1 MPLVSKIYSFVSN
14 FILSMILPSTEK
26 GLGSYIFGH
35 FFQKILEGLANFFY
49 FICRWFLAFMDFL
62 QYFIQKLIG
71 LDYWLDSSKDG
82 ARKLSE
88 ATSEDM
94 IFKFL
99 YADSVQKVFRALI
112 AVFVVLLIIFT
123 IYAIIKSEWD
133 YMTGDGSKGN
143 SKASIFRSSAKAI
156 ALVIVFPILL
166 VMGIVSSNAILASI
180 IKAVGVDM
188 SDTFGGKIFS
198 VSAQS
203 ANKYRH
209 YVDNDTYYPTSDK
222 VTFYLDDAHRQI
234 CFGDGIDDETHVYYQ
249 DYSCNDGVVTG
260 RKSYLSVIKNARK
273 ITIDSIFDPLV
284 PKDITNFNGFCF
296 RAKDKDDKKQYY
308 FVMASSDKA
317 EGIYYYLKC
326 VLGAEI
332 LTKNASWASDDVGK
346 ELLKNLESNFSA
358 LYDGTYLSSVNI
370 HQGSETVRTVCR
382 NSWNY
387 SLIYVNPGIS
397 LSQAISS
404 YGTQSLADFDLG
416 AANYSGAIM
425 YNSQSV
431 ASYFD
436 GGQFGNV
443 QSKAEYSVMAD
454 VIDYMCDNNLTFY
467 IMDATSPLIDWN
479 YKYKDASNNDASY
492 CVDTKWISNKL
503 SGTVADPTNPN
514 IGNLGK
520 SSYNIATNQVSNV
533 ATTLKDDSKVLTF
546 LTKYAGNYTLPAE
559 SDNDIIYTAK
569 FNTGDELAGSRYI
582 VCLKGSEYFYPLVN
596 GKDFRIDNKNYCF
609 KSVYYASE
617 YKGVVWAKGTFDTN
631 TVDARYGNPT
641 YLKNTSSVDNGKDSI
656 VTDTDG
662 GYYYDVKEN
671 GNDLILNT
679 YDYYTRR
686 LDNSGVGLS
695 SYLATYNNGSLYAEG
710 ERDLEIKTY
719 KVNVDSTSDL
729 QESEIVISL
738 TSPFKSEYKLKWTG
752 VTETVGGT
760 KYYQFA
766 SAEKGFCYVVYVSG
780 TSSYFKTKEV
790 NGVLQ
795 VDTSKTYNNSSKGLY
810 PCYLNGSASKEAKNL
825 VLKSY
830 TIKDYKIGDEAKS
843 ILKNTFSIFEN
854 TEDFYG
860 TFTKS
865 VLAQLNNLTFDV
877 LKSTKYFD
885 SNWGTRYYYIQ
896 NEGKM
901 TPRPAFQTAS
911 DSETAKGI
919 FNNTLEVK
927 LKSAEARMLEFYE
940 NAQTSDSVSCYRYQ
954 IENYSRNTFGCYLVE
969 INIYLWKGIFE
980 FKTGVVQQ
988 VSDTPVVSSTFKY
1001 SGNVS
1006 GITFDYFFD
1015 QNIKLQ
1021 TFYAASGINYV
1032 LLLVASVLIIKVLF
1046 SALWGVI
1053 KRFYMITL
1061 YYLAMPVAASTMPID
1076 DGKRFGDL
1084 REKIMG
1090 EVLSTYG
1097 VLIGL
1102 NVFFVL
1108 LAPIREISSTIF
1120 TEEAIANSGS
1130 YFLKKLPITANMLN
1144 ELIYIL
1150 FLLVAFT
1157 LINELPGF
1165 VQGLVGKGQ
1174 SLDKTGAA
1182 VKNNVKTTMKS
1193 ATDMISGKSLKSG
1206 FKEAVSMAPGVI
1218 PGSQFIID
1226 GAKKVV
1232 GAVKKGGEKFKEG
1245 VESTAGAAAG
1255 ADGGGGGPSGGPGG
1269 PAGGRPAGN
1278 SRDNGKDENEEK
1290 KDGQT
1295 AEETKSPLDENPEGQ
1310 SRTNIENQRTGEE
1323 SQNNNRE
1330 NAEEESVN
1338 ASGENEVDNN
1348 GEEYQ
1353 GGIGTDDEHIR
1364 LIAREEL
1371 ENIIKQNPDI
1381 SNMSDS
1387 GSGET
1392 VKQTYNQ
1399 NGQTVENEIKDGTE
1413 EQVEQ
1418 KKKTLE
1424 EMQNEEIAKVSRKG
1438 LDDAEADKQKT
1449 DANAEK
1455 LKSKINNLS
1464 SDGDA
1469 DKIKAEL
1476 ENTAAGKSALKYYDA
1491 YMAEQKEKG
1500 RTGLA
1505 VRKEALKVM
1514 SDKSQEIAE
1523 GNVDAQ
1529 TKKYDKTVRNAKL
1542 KAGVKF
1548 GIQEASA
1555 LPDRIANSKF
1565 GQVANGVFGFDQNS
1579 KKGALLGLAGKAGVL
1594 GAAAIATAVGG
1605 PLAGVLIAGGSF
1617 LAKKGVGLI
1626 KQYRAADDQ
1635 TRAKLIKKWGGN
1647 ALKVGAGFVFGGGV
1661 LGAALVG
1668 GTIFATNKLKVR
1680 KANKGQQ
1687 QLAQMNPAMRQPL
1700 TAPAGSTATG
1710 AAVGA
1715 AAQTNSRNAEG
1726 DATQGAQTGVANN
1739 ATQTVASAYS
1749 DNAILKNVIKNG
1761 DEAKLN
1767 EQFFE
1772 NGKLTTANGKT
1783 LENLEIK
1790 NGKIMQDGKELK
1802 GKDLQTVRSAMAEK
1816 LTDNQ
1821 RTTAEGKIAKRNALL
1836 GLGAKAL
1843 AGVAA
1848 AVSLAIPGIGPGIA
1862 LAIAGG
1868 SFLAKK
1874 GVGLVKKYRA
1884 ADDKTKA
1891 QYIKK
1896 WGGNALKVAA
1906 GGVLTG
1912 GLLGAAAVGGVL
1924 FAANK
1929 LKARKASR
1937 GQLQIAQMNP
1947 AMRQPLTAPAGSTAT
1962 GAAAGAAAQANS
1974 RNAEGDASQGAQ
1986 TGGTG
1991 NGAQAGAS
1999 AYSDNAILKN
2009 VIKNGNVDE
2018 LNEQFFEDGKI
2029 TTADGQTF
2037 DNLKIDKKG
2046 NVIQTIN
2053 RIDENGKVTKDEQK
2067 LKGDKLEA
2075 VKSAMAGKLTD
2086 NQRTTAEGKIAKR
2099 NALLGLGAKAL
2110 AGVAAAVSLAIPG
2123 VGPGIALA
2131 IAGGSFLAK
2140 KGVGLVK
2147 KYRAADDQTKAQYIK
2162 KWGGNALKVAA
2173 GGVLTGGLLGAAAV
2187 GGVLFAANK
2196 LKARK
2201 ASRGQLQISQ
2211 MNPAMRQP
2219 LTAPAGSTATGA
2231 AQAEAAQT
2239 NSRNA
2244 ESGQDAVS
2252 EYSNSAILKNV
2263 IKNGDETKLNE
2274 QFFEDGKITTA
2285 DGQTIEGL
2293 EIKNGNIMKDGK
2305 KLKGEELK
2313 SVQNAM
2319 AGKLTSAQ
2327 RNSAAGKI
2335 AIKKAKNSIIAKG
2348 LIGAAAGI
2356 AMLIP
2361 GVGVLAAG
2369 GILAGSFLVKK
2380 SAGAIKRY
2388 RAANDQTKA
2397 QMIRRFGGRV
2407 MKVAAGAGIAAF
2419 TVGTLGMGGVGLA
2432 AGLGAAGVGGVMFA
2446 RSRRRVR
2453 RSSAGQLQISERNP
2467 SFAQPFTAPSGTT
2480 ATGAAQAEVY
2490 QASLKNDGV
2499 SEYSNNEILKN
2510 VIKSGDE
2517 TKLNEQ
2523 FFEDGKITTADG
2535 QTFDNLK
2542 IDKKGNVIQT
2552 INRIDENGKVTKDE
2566 QKLKG
2571 DKLKAVQN
2579 AMAGKLT
2586 SEQRNAAAGK
2596 IAIKKA
2602 RNSVIAKGLIGAAAG
2617 VAMLIP
2623 NTGVL
2628 AAGGILAGSYL
2639 VKKGVGLV
2647 RKYRSADDQTKA
2659 QYIKQWGGNALKVAA
2674 GAGIAAFTAGTL
2686 GIGGVGLAAGLG
2698 AAGVGGALFVKNR
2711 KVRVAGARVGGQSY
2725 AGNQQFGGYQSYSA
2739 APTGP
2744 SVGQVVSTE
2753 QTQQIINN
2761 AQLPANIKQMIDEA
2775 VANGLMLEGANRMAV
2790 AAQIANNQAISD
2802 SNFVTNTND
2811 AYRNAVANLSG
2822 TTGGRVIAADV
2833 LSSFATAMG
2842 TNNLDAANY
2851 LISDE
2856 QKIAIYKSMMT
2867 SEQLDTFNQKLEEN
2881 ANMSIKDQLRLIE
2894 NSTDRNGL
2902 GLNLGISI
2910 GAKGLGFTV
2919 NDMSV
2924 RGKGAKDDSVN
2935 AAIAQLLSHQD
2946 ISSDSV
2952 VDSIVRTGYKN
2963 NTTRAIAGN
2972 YALTL
2977 NYQNETT
2984 GNITG
2989 SDYHQTVFDR
2999 AQNNADINAEAI
3011 YLYLQ
3016 NNPEKLK
3023 EFKSQYRI
3031 TDDTK
3036 DDVILESIKQGV
3048 KDSNSM
3054 LGQIKTQDYAKELS
3068 AVTAKHVGNG
3078 SFKVQAFDL
3087 LSKAQQMDYSAH
3099 LSANIA
3105 AISTGNPYGRT
3116 EQEQITERQLSE
3128 ASFGDK
3134 ELVSAFMNSSTEN
3147 KDEIV
3152 NKIVAKYFN
3161 ILGENGNVD
3170 INSDEAKKL
3179 IAEINSNPNSENGRL
3194 FTDLTQKAL
3203 YNPEEVLVAYAKA
3216 KILGKTQEFS
3226 SASIRNN
3233 TADTVVVES
3242 IMKNTPIDL
3251 VNEISQQ
3258 EKDNFAKYSKLQTQS
3273 FRSQNAFSEAN
3284 FELSKLEVG
3293 LEGKTLSAKEKEKL
3307 EQAKAGVAQ
3316 LELRAKSDSEKVGQA
3331 FVSLGI
3337 ANNKA
3342 YIAREQQLLS
3352 ELQSKVLSKDSA
3364 SLEFNT
3370 ELDKFING
3378 NTEHQMFINRMF
3390 GEAGM
3395 NISQVKKTS
3404 PQYISEKLGEL
3415 ANRRSQELDSRTSA
3429 LSQTTNK
3436 SLSNEEFV
3444 KTIMQNSNE
3453 QEKDIITNQLVL
3465 DAVGIKHENGKVN
3478 TDSVGY
3484 TAVIDEIISNE
3495 QNKAWQDKI
3504 QNIDWSSD
3512 EAVSVVVGY
3521 SKAKIL
3527 GKQTDKNIDAYI
3539 SGGEKGK
3546 QVNERVLEN
3555 ITKLGSVKSKSPEVQ
3570 SIVEDYEAYGNLT
3583 DEDAQE
3589 LIGAKSKQT
3598 EMYNQVKESFGYKEG
3613 GEKATNGA
3621 AEKAMKAYIDSNG
3634 QNKEILN
3641 SAGIKVDQKLLNAV
3655 NKKYFTFDET
3665 GKTQAENINITAA
3678 LAEEESSKVQRLEA
3692 LQKANKTKASLEKQ
3706 LQAMGYTSG
3715 VQIGGV
3721 TNTTAERAIDNLKAQ
3736 YLSGEKDISKLN
3748 STAQGFTNASQV
3760 AEFLRQTVPAEQLAE
3775 LKQETSQNG
3784 FATLSIAEQ
3793 NALLAKLAAQD
3804 TGATRV
3810 LKNNNVDINSMD
3822 LISKFLNSPAG
3833 EALKERLISEI
3844 TETLFAMNA
3853 AKLGLSDSQAYSLL
3867 QKQTTTKQSAEVYE
3881 QQQGMLI
3888 SNERVK
3894 KELEQTSH
3902 SDNAEKVISTAA
3914 GKVQLLTEAEK
3925 QQAIVEGIYSYL
3937 SSKAKDQIQSVEKS
3951 GVGKEAKTEVE
3962 RKQQVISSFKENNRE
3977 LYREAESMTY
3987 AQAIAVAN
3995 RNMIANG
4002 GLERQRSVASLIWN
4016 NDEFKG
4022 KAGALY
4028 KAENHGSE
4036 LDNISEI
4043 DRNNWLFNNYSRFI
4057 SSGSDILKDIN
4068 KKITDMPVDFRTQ
4081 ASNRKVLN
4089 NLNQTEFDNIIREMK
4104 TDGEKI
4110 VSTAKQNIIAKENI
4124 NGKLTEIPDVS
4135 KMSKQEAGEYS
4146 ANKSMLQQYYRHNE
4160 NSEEFANL
4168 FRNVTLINDGESI
4181 RRILSNN
4188 NPNASE
4194 KEIFDAKV
4202 QALKN
4207 NAEFTGRAMVS
4218 VLSSAQNQEAFT
4230 KIKDYLKSNGI
4241 DFERLSN
4248 TEKSQRIKEVLK
4260 DEKFVKGNKID
4271 TAKLNDLFE
4280 KKIISNSRTATNY
4293 DVKMGLTQAQISAF
4307 LRSGQGEPVRERLIE
4322 VGAHRPEHMFD
4333 RRRYRQARANHVI
4346 NNPVM
4351 KKIFVNT
4358 MMREFYTDAEF
4369 KKLIQR
4375 ELLNQDSNLFE
4386 ERFKKM
4392 TREQVNKYIN
4402 DHIDEL
4408 REKLGTNELLK
4419 KNKAGKFE
4427 FADTANFANYSRTID
4442 NLEYQ
4447 NPTFAGKMKDSL
4459 KGVLKKMMGVK
4470 TDKNADVDD
4479 LMRDLTSKL
4488 ETDEKLQSVIK
4499 NITKTTVKQQFN
4511 NFLNGDDVRVLVET
4525 NVDKR
4530 LNDPTIANRIYSNHN
4545 AALASKISRLESQIA
4560 SLRREYAASKKKK

>member
-71 LDYWLDSSKDG
+71 LDYWLDSGKDG

-180 IKAVGVDM
+180 VKAVGVDM

-209 YVDNDTYYPTSDK
+209 YVDNNTYYPTSDK

-234 CFGDGIDDETHVYYQ
+234 CFGDGIDDETHVYYSN
-249 DYSCNDGVVTG
+249 YNSTDG
-260 RKSYLSVIKNARK
+260 YLATIKNARK

-284 PKDITNFNGFCF
+284 PKNISNFNGFCF
-296 RAKDKDDKKQYY
+296 RVKDKDDKKQYY

-317 EGIYYYLKC
+317 ESIYYYLKC

-397 LSQAISS
+397 LSQSVSS
-404 YGTQSLADFDLG
+404 FGTQALNTFDLG

-454 VIDYMCDNNLTFY
+454 VVDYMCDNNLTFY

-479 YKYKDASNNDASY
+479 YKYKDASNNDVSY
-492 CVDTKWISNKL
+492 CVDTKWISSNL
-503 SGTVADPTNPN
+503 SSKIGDPA
-514 IGNLGK
+514 K

-662 GYYYDVKEN
+662 GYYYDFEES
-671 GNDLILNT
+671 GDDLILKT
-679 YDYYTRR
+679 YDYNTR
-686 LDNSGVGLS
+686 LVYNSALNN
-695 SYLATYNNGSLYAEG
+695 YLATYNNGSLYAEG
-710 ERDLEIKTY
+710 EKALTIKTTANNADD
-719 KVNVDSTSDL
+719 KDVTSINVSSVSEL
-729 QESEIVISL
+729 QNSKLVLKIS
-738 TSPFKSEYKLKWTG
+738 SPFSSEYVLKWTG
-752 VTETVGGT
+752 ITETVGGT

-766 SAEKGFCYVVYVSG
+766 SAEKGFCYVVYVSE
-780 TSSYFKTKEV
+780 TSNYLKTKEV

-795 VDTSKTYNNSSKGLY
+795 VDTSKTYNSNSSNNKLY

-854 TEDFYG
+854 TDDFYG

-865 VLAQLNNLTFDV
+865 VLEQLNNPFDA
-877 LKSTKYFD
+877 LGSTKYFD

-901 TPRPAFQTAS
+901 TPRPAFATAD
-911 DSETAKGI
+911 DSETAEGI
-919 FNNTLEVK
+919 FNNTLKVK

-954 IENYSRNTFGCYLVE
+954 IENYSRNTFGCYLLE

-1182 VKNNVKTTMKS
+1182 VKGSVKSTMKS

-1255 ADGGGGGPSGGPGG
+1255 ANGGGGGPSGGPAGG
-1269 PAGGRPAGN
+1269 PAGGKPAGN
-1278 SRDNGKDENEEK
+1278 SRDNGKDESEEK

-1295 AEETKSPLDENPEGQ
+1295 DEKTKSPLDEKPEGQ
-1310 SRTNIENQRTGEE
+1310 
-1323 SQNNNRE
+1323 
-1330 NAEEESVN
+1330 
-1338 ASGENEVDNN
+1338 
-1348 GEEYQ
+1348 
-1353 GGIGTDDEHIR
+1353 
-1364 LIAREEL
+1364 
-1371 ENIIKQNPDI
+1371 
-1381 SNMSDS
+1381 
-1387 GSGET
+1387 
-1392 VKQTYNQ
+1392 
-1399 NGQTVENEIKDGTE
+1399 
-1413 EQVEQ
+1413 
-1418 KKKTLE
+1418 
-1424 EMQNEEIAKVSRKG
+1424 
-1438 LDDAEADKQKT
+1438 
-1449 DANAEK
+1449 
-1455 LKSKINNLS
+1455 
-1464 SDGDA
+1464 
-1469 DKIKAEL
+1469 
-1476 ENTAAGKSALKYYDA
+1476 
-1491 YMAEQKEKG
+1491 
-1500 RTGLA
+1500 
-1505 VRKEALKVM
+1505 
-1514 SDKSQEIAE
+1514 
-1523 GNVDAQ
+1523 
-1529 TKKYDKTVRNAKL
+1529 
-1542 KAGVKF
+1542 
-1548 GIQEASA
+1548 
-1555 LPDRIANSKF
+1555 
-1565 GQVANGVFGFDQNS
+1565 
-1579 KKGALLGLAGKAGVL
+1579 
-1594 GAAAIATAVGG
+1594 
-1605 PLAGVLIAGGSF
+1605 
-1617 LAKKGVGLI
+1617 
-1626 KQYRAADDQ
+1626 
-1635 TRAKLIKKWGGN
+1635 
-1647 ALKVGAGFVFGGGV
+1647 
-1661 LGAALVG
+1661 
-1668 GTIFATNKLKVR
+1668 
-1680 KANKGQQ
+1680 
-1687 QLAQMNPAMRQPL
+1687 
-1700 TAPAGSTATG
+1700 
-1710 AAVGA
+1710 
-1715 AAQTNSRNAEG
+1715 
-1726 DATQGAQTGVANN
+1726 
-1739 ATQTVASAYS
+1739 YS
-1749 DNAILKNVIKNG
+1749 DNAILKNVIENG
-1761 DEAKLN
+1761 DETKLN
-1767 EQFFE
+1767 KQFFE
-1772 NGKLTTANGKT
+1772 NGKITTANGKT

-1802 GKDLQTVRSAMAEK
+1802 G
-1816 LTDNQ
+1816 
-1821 RTTAEGKIAKRNALL
+1821 
-1836 GLGAKAL
+1836 
-1843 AGVAA
+1843 
-1848 AVSLAIPGIGPGIA
+1848 
-1862 LAIAGG
+1862 
-1868 SFLAKK
+1868 
-1874 GVGLVKKYRA
+1874 
-1884 ADDKTKA
+1884 DD
-1891 QYIKK
+1891 
-1896 WGGNALKVAA
+1896 
-1906 GGVLTG
+1906 
-1912 GLLGAAAVGGVL
+1912 
-1924 FAANK
+1924 
-1929 LKARKASR
+1929 LKAV
-1937 GQLQIAQMNP
+1937 
-1947 AMRQPLTAPAGSTAT
+1947 
-1962 GAAAGAAAQANS
+1962 
-1974 RNAEGDASQGAQ
+1974 RN
-1986 TGGTG
+1986 
-1991 NGAQAGAS
+1991 
-1999 AYSDNAILKN
+1999 
-2009 VIKNGNVDE
+2009 
-2018 LNEQFFEDGKI
+2018 
-2029 TTADGQTF
+2029 
-2037 DNLKIDKKG
+2037 
-2046 NVIQTIN
+2046 
-2053 RIDENGKVTKDEQK
+2053 
-2067 LKGDKLEA
+2067 
-2075 VKSAMAGKLTD
+2075 AMAGKLTSA
-2086 NQRTTAEGKIAKR
+2086 QRNSAAGKIAKR

-2162 KWGGNALKVAA
+2162 KWGGNALKVGAGFVFG
-2173 GGVLTGGLLGAAAV
+2173 GGVLGAAAV
-2187 GGVLFAANK
+2187 GGVLFATNK

-2201 ASRGQLQISQ
+2201 ANRGQLQISQ

-2219 LTAPAGSTATGA
+2219 LTATAGSTATGTA
-2231 AQAEAAQT
+2231 VGNATQT
-2239 NSRNA
+2239 VASA
-2244 ESGQDAVS
+2244 
-2252 EYSNSAILKNV
+2252 YSDNAILKNV
-2263 IKNGDETKLNE
+2263 IENGDETKLNK
-2274 QFFEDGKITTA
+2274 QFFENGKITTA
-2285 DGQTIEGL
+2285 NGKTLENL
-2293 EIKNGNIMKDGK
+2293 EIKNGKIMQDGK
-2305 KLKGEELK
+2305 ELKGDDLK
-2313 SVQNAM
+2313 AVRNAM

-2361 GVGVLAAG
+2361 GAGVLAAG

-2432 AGLGAAGVGGVMFA
+2432 AGLGAAGIGGVMFA
-2446 RSRRRVR
+2446 RNRRRVR

-2490 QASLKNDGV
+2490 QAGLKNVGV

-2510 VIKSGDE
+2510 VIKNGDE
-2517 TKLNEQ
+2517 AKLNEQ
-2523 FFEDGKITTADG
+2523 FFENGKITTADG
-2535 QTFDNLK
+2535 KTLENLEIK
-2542 IDKKGNVIQT
+2542 
-2552 INRIDENGKVTKDE
+2552 NGKIMQDGKE
-2566 QKLKG
+2566 LKG
-2571 DKLKAVQN
+2571 DDLTAVRN

-2586 SEQRNAAAGK
+2586 SAQRNAAAGK

-2602 RNSVIAKGLIGAAAG
+2602 KNSIIAKGLIGAAAG
-2617 VAMLIP
+2617 TAMLIP
-2623 NTGVL
+2623 GAGVL
-2628 AAGGILAGSYL
+2628 AAGGILAGSFL
-2639 VKKGVGLV
+2639 AKKGVGLV
-2647 RKYRSADDQTKA
+2647 KKYRATDDQTKA
-2659 QYIKQWGGNALKVAA
+2659 QYIKKWGGNALKVVAGVGAA
-2674 GAGIAAFTAGTL
+2674 ALTIGTF
-2686 GIGGVGLAAGLG
+2686 GMGGVGLAAGLG
-2698 AAGVGGALFVKNR
+2698 AAGIGGALYVKNR

-2725 AGNQQFGGYQSYSA
+2725 AGNQQVGGYQSYSA

-2744 SVGQVVSTE
+2744 SVGQIVSTE

-2881 ANMSIKDQLRLIE
+2881 VNMSIKDQLRLIE

-2910 GAKGLGFTV
+2910 GAKGLDFTV

-2935 AAIAQLLSHQD
+2935 VAIAQLLSHQD

-3068 AVTAKHVGNG
+3068 AVTAKYVGNG

-3105 AISTGNPYGRT
+3105 AISTGNLYGRT

-3233 TADTVVVES
+3233 TADTVVVEF
-3242 IMKNTPIDL
+3242 IMKNTPTDL

-3258 EKDNFAKYSKLQTQS
+3258 EKDNFAKYFKLQTQS
-3273 FRSQNAFSEAN
+3273 FRSQSAFSEAN
-3284 FELSKLEVG
+3284 FELSKLEVV

-3390 GEAGM
+3390 SDAGM

-3415 ANRRSQELDSRTSA
+3415 ANRCLQELDSRTSA
-3429 LSQTTNK
+3429 LSQTTSK
-3436 SLSNEEFV
+3436 SLSNEEFI

-3453 QEKDIITNQLVL
+3453 QEKDVITNQLVL
-3465 DAVGIKHENGKVN
+3465 DAVGINHENGKVN

-3613 GEKATNGA
+3613 GDKATNVA
-3621 AEKAMKAYIDSNG
+3621 AEKAMKVYIDSNG

-3641 SAGIKVDQKLLNAV
+3641 SAGIKVDSKLLDAV

-3706 LQAMGYTSG
+3706 LQTMGYTSG

-3736 YLSGEKDISKLN
+3736 YLSGERDISKLN

-3760 AEFLRQTVPAEQLAE
+3760 AEFLRQTVPTEQLAE

-3793 NALLAKLAAQD
+3793 NALLAKLATQD
-3804 TGATRV
+3804 TGATRI
-3810 LKNNNVDINSMD
+3810 LKNNNVDVNSMD
-3822 LISKFLNSPAG
+3822 LISRFLNSPAG

-3925 QQAIVEGIYSYL
+3925 QQAIVEGIYNYL

-3987 AQAIAVAN
+3987 AQAIAIAN

-4057 SSGSDILKDIN
+4057 SSGSDILKEIN

-4168 FRNVTLINDGESI
+4168 FRNVTLINDSESI
-4181 RRILSNN
+4181 RQILSNN

-4194 KEIFDAKV
+4194 KEIFDARV

-4218 VLSSAQNQEAFT
+4218 VLSSAQNKETFT

-4248 TEKSQRIKEVLK
+4248 TEKSQRIREVLK
-4260 DEKFVKGNKID
+4260 DEKFVKENKID

-4280 KKIISNSRTATNY
+4280 KKIISNSSTATNY

-4427 FADTANFANYSRTID
+4427 FADMANFANYSRTID

-4488 ETDEKLQSVIK
+4488 ENDEKLQSVIK
-4499 NITKTTVKQQFN
+4499 NITKTTIKQQFN

-4530 LNDPTIANRIYSNHN
+4530 LNDPVIANRIYSNHN

-4560 SLRREYAASKKKK
+4560 SLRRDYAASKKKK